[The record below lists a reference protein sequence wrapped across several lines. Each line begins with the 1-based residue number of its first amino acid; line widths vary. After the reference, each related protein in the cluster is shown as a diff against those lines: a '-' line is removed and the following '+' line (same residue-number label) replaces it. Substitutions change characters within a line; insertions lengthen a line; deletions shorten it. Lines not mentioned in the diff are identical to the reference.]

1 MKFLIA
7 SILSSIF
14 ASLLSQLVY
23 FSVYDIKKIRSYI
36 EKSKDRMVKLLK
48 KKNLKSEEKEELINL
63 QIKLSYVNLAIN
75 VISSL
80 PLFAFYFV
88 IKRYF
93 KKSEPFVVLPFS
105 LPIIGNDIG
114 WFITYIFFF
123 SIFSSIFKK
132 IFMKKLKIKKL

>member
-63 QIKLSYVNLAIN
+63 QIKLSYINLAIN

-88 IKRYF
+88 IKEYF
-93 KKSEPFVVLPFS
+93 KESKPFVILPFS

-114 WFITYIFFF
+114 WFITYLFFF
-123 SIFSSIFKK
+123 SIFSSIFRK